1 MNSGCLVEEGGKEK
15 TLHNLVSGVIFFN
28 KIAHSMN
35 DSSPKIVASRTSQ
48 DFEQQY
54 SYIILGLCYV
64 RCIFVLSQS
73 DVSIE
78 RHRKETKLMLV
89 ITNTTI

>member
-1 MNSGCLVEEGGKEK
+1 LNSSCLVEEGGKEK
-15 TLHNLVSGVIFFN
+15 KLHNLVSGVIFLN

-35 DSSPKIVASRTSQ
+35 DSSPKIAASRTSQ
-48 DFEQQY
+48 EFERQY
-54 SYIILGLCYV
+54 LYIILCYV
-64 RCIFVLSQS
+64 CYIFVLSQS